1 MESDQDDVPRR
12 YVLQTLGAL
21 GTGGLAG
28 CLGGDSSDSSEDL
41 EDGTETDSTPEE
53 TSTPEPDYSLPES
66 EHVNPVDMATEWM
79 IFPDDQGDD
88 LEAVAMSPSKLS
100 ENYDASFTEDIGADD
115 KYGMFEF
122 SHFDIPETY
131 VQRAMEPWESLYK
144 VDQLPG
150 NVSEGDVTQQ
160 LENAGYSKQH
170 ERGDFEVYRGEGG
183 FHAVGNDRHVVVLE
197 GDVASISQQRDLMF
211 RVLEE
216 TNENRYKIPEAMQRG
231 LEQID
236 GRDSLTLMKGPGYV
250 PMPSADTNTHQ
261 PNIGMSSVDFE
272 EGTKYGA
279 WPFED
284 KQSAENALTLLQ
296 NNEVRDGYS
305 NLELDNKTVTAS
317 GGDYDLNEEMNT
329 GGFLR
334 FANTRI

>member
-28 CLGGDSSDSSEDL
+28 CLGGDSSDSSEDP

-88 LEAVAMSPSKLS
+88 LEAVALSPSKLS
-100 ENYDASFTEDIGADD
+100 ENYDASFTEDLGADD

-131 VQRAMEPWESLYK
+131 VQKAVEPWDSLFK

-150 NVSEGDVTQQ
+150 NISEEDVAQQ
-160 LENAGYSKQH
+160 LEDAGYSKQH
-170 ERGDFEVYRGEGG
+170 ERGEFEVYRGDDG
-183 FHAVGNDRHVVVLE
+183 FRAVGGDRHVVVL
-197 GDVASISQQRDLMF
+197 GSSNASTSQQRDLMF

-216 TNENRYKIPEAMQRG
+216 TNENRYKIPETMQRG
-231 LEQID
+231 FEELDIQ
-236 GRDSLTLMKGPGYV
+236 DSLTVRKNPGYV
-250 PMPSADTNTHQ
+250 PMPSTGTTSHQ
-261 PNIGMSSVDFE
+261 PDIGMSSVNFQ
-272 EGTKYGA
+272 EGEKYGA
-279 WPFED
+279 WPFQD
-284 KQSAENALTLLQ
+284 RQSAENALTLLQ

-305 NLELDNKTVTAS
+305 NLELENDTVTAS
-317 GGDYDLNEEMNT
+317 GGDYNLHEEMNS
-329 GGFLR
+329 GGFLIVSD
-334 FANTRI
+334 TRI